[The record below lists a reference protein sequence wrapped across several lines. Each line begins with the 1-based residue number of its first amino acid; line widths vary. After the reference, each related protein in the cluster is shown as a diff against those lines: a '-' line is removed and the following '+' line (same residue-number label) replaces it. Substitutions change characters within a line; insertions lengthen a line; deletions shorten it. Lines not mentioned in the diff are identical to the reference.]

1 MAALHRP
8 ALPLPGRLAAPRVFA
23 KARSGRVVIVLVVA
37 LVLAIALVQV
47 NEFSRLTS
55 TGYQINELTAERAS
69 RQADNHALE
78 AEVASLSS
86 LARVD
91 WEART
96 RLHMEPAKQK
106 LYIEVNG
113 PTPDRQSLPT
123 RYLPAERPAAPQ
135 PSGHSSLWKRL
146 LGMLPGF

>member
-8 ALPLPGRLAAPRVFA
+8 ALPLPGRLAAPLARL
-23 KARSGRVVIVLVVA
+23 RSGRITVIVVAA

-55 TGYQINELTAERAS
+55 TGYQINELTAQRAS
-69 RQADNHALE
+69 RQADNHKLE

-106 LYIEVNG
+106 LYIDVNG
-113 PTPDRQSLPT
+113 AAPDRQTLPT
-123 RYLPAERPAAPQ
+123 RFLPAERPDAAPT
-135 PSGHSSLWKRL
+135 PAGGTSLWRRL
-146 LGMLPGF
+146 LRVLPGF